1 MRLSC
6 LLKKKRQRFLAA
18 FDLAPINR
26 LEARMMTAK
35 HTTPLAVSQ
44 LRPSFCEFLFMG
56 TGRKIGPGLRPG
68 LSSET

>member
-26 LEARMMTAK
+26 LEAMMMTAK

-44 LRPSFCEFLFMG
+44 LRHLRVPLHGNWPEN
-56 TGRKIGPGLRPG
+56 GPGLRPG
-68 LSSET
+68 LSSEG

>member
-26 LEARMMTAK
+26 LEAMMMTG
-35 HTTPLAVSQ
+35 VSQ